1 MQKEKETEA
10 IPKKIKDIHKI
21 MRDGLLYDKNIE
33 NRFNNLES
41 IIQSFLKKIE
51 KGKKN
56 KDKDIINKRVDKTLQ
71 LYDKQ

>member
-51 KGKKN
+51 KGKKI
-56 KDKDIINKRVDKTLQ
+56 KIRI
-71 LYDKQ
+71 